1 MAYINVSPL
10 KIGLRAE
17 HRGSYFKIINHQ
29 YPDNCV
35 RKYIIQSLED
45 GQIKNV
51 FIHEIFPCPELESR
65 PRPATSTT
73 SIMQD
78 IQSTDFSDSESELS
92 DMPLDMDQSD
102 PTYVQP
108 LQTSIYEL
116 DQPPVQPFNLFA

>member
-29 YPDNCV
+29 YPDNFV

-108 LQTSIYEL
+108 LQTSIYEP